1 MNCIGVKI
9 ALVDDSS
16 LIRNCVQEILK
27 AWGHKIVL
35 EAVDGKDFL
44 KQLNAGNAPDVCI
57 TDINMPEMNGY
68 ELVKVLRE
76 KWPTIK
82 IIAFSITS
90 GRRDAERILQAGA
103 HAFVSKLSP
112 ISELHK
118 VLQSFNKSES
128 PEVGKSGKS

>member
-1 MNCIGVKI
+1 MNCTGIKI

-16 LIRNCVQEILK
+16 LIRNCIQEILK

-44 KQLNAGNAPDVCI
+44 KQLNANNAPDVCI

-76 KWPTIK
+76 KWPGIK
-82 IIAFSITS
+82 IIAFSIT
-90 GRRDAERILQAGA
+90 GGQRDSERILQAGA

-112 ISELHK
+112 ISESQK
-118 VLQSFNKSES
+118 VLLGLKSE
-128 PEVGKSGKS
+128 VGGQKSEA

>member
-1 MNCIGVKI
+1 MNCIGIKI

-16 LIRNCVQEILK
+16 LIRNCIQEILK

-35 EAVDGKDFL
+35 EAINGKDFL
-44 KQLNAGNAPDVCI
+44 KQLNDSNAPDICI

-76 KWPTIK
+76 KWPGIK
-82 IIAFSITS
+82 IIAFSIT
-90 GRRDAERILQAGA
+90 GGQRDSERILQAGA

-112 ISELHK
+112 ISELQK
-118 VLQSFNKSES
+118 VLLSLKSEVGGKKS
-128 PEVGKSGKS
+128 EV

>member
-1 MNCIGVKI
+1 MNCTGIKI

-16 LIRNCVQEILK
+16 LIRNCIQEILK
-27 AWGHKIVL
+27 AWGYKIVL

-76 KWPTIK
+76 KWPDIK
-82 IIAFSITS
+82 IIAFSIT
-90 GRRDAERILQAGA
+90 GGQRDAERILQAGA

-112 ISELHK
+112 ISELQK
-118 VLQSFNKSES
+118 ALLSLKSEVGGQKS
-128 PEVGKSGKS
+128 EV

>member
-1 MNCIGVKI
+1 MNCTGIKI

-16 LIRNCVQEILK
+16 LIRNCIQEILK

-44 KQLNAGNAPDVCI
+44 RQLNAGNAPDVCI

-68 ELVKVLRE
+68 ELVKALRE
-76 KWPTIK
+76 KWPDIK
-82 IIAFSITS
+82 IIAFSITGGQRES
-90 GRRDAERILQAGA
+90 ERIIQAGA

-112 ISELHK
+112 ITELQK

-128 PEVGKSGKS
+128 PEVGKSERR

>member
-1 MNCIGVKI
+1 MNCIGSKI

-16 LIRNCVQEILK
+16 LIRNCIQEILK
-27 AWGHKIVL
+27 AWGYKIVL

-76 KWPTIK
+76 KWPDIK
-82 IIAFSITS
+82 IIAFSIT
-90 GRRDAERILQAGA
+90 GGQRDAERILQAGA

-112 ISELHK
+112 ISELQK
-118 VLQSFNKSES
+118 ALLSLKSEVGGQKS
-128 PEVGKSGKS
+128 EV

>member
-1 MNCIGVKI
+1 MNCTGIKI

-16 LIRNCVQEILK
+16 LIRNCIQEILK
-27 AWGHKIVL
+27 AWGYKIVL

-76 KWPTIK
+76 KWPDIK
-82 IIAFSITS
+82 IIAFSIT
-90 GRRDAERILQAGA
+90 GGQRDAERILQAGA
-103 HAFVSKLSP
+103 HTFVSKLSP
-112 ISELHK
+112 ISELQK
-118 VLQSFNKSES
+118 ALLSLKSEVGGQKS
-128 PEVGKSGKS
+128 EV